1 MKKRLFTLCFA
12 LTAVCAST
20 MAQFITEEN
29 FPDPKFQT
37 FLIKNIDGI
46 KGDRFLSESE
56 KNAVTTLDVSNQ
68 GIKDL
73 TGIEYFTKLKVLLC
87 YGNDIKGAD
96 MYKLVNS
103 LPEPE
108 SGIGFILVNY
118 AGRTPDN
125 VMTKGQVATAQDRG
139 WFPYVY
145 TYEEEE
151 EPYDGED
158 LTVSAKF
165 FPDAKFRSI
174 VAAYDTNGDNILSD
188 TELGKVNE
196 IKVNGK
202 GITDLT
208 GIEHFYN
215 LLTLNCSNNS
225 LTALDVW
232 NNKYL
237 ETLDCSNNN
246 LTALDLTNNEDLM
259 WLACYGNNISGTA
272 MDRLVTSLPQIRPDA
287 DDYGF
292 LIVCNDQCDR
302 DNTITTAQIKTAMG
316 KDWRAYDE
324 GSGLTDMLIKVSVA
338 FDSDAN
344 FQAYVAS
351 NIDTNGDGYLS
362 IDERKAVKILDV
374 SEKSISNLSDVKYF
388 TELTELKC
396 KRNNLTQLN
405 PSANTKLKKLYCS
418 ENNLMSLDV
427 SKNTALTEL
436 YCSNNSLGS
445 LDVSKNTALIEL
457 YCDYNSLTSLD
468 VSKNTALWKL
478 YCYRN
483 SLQSLDVSK
492 NTALKVLS
500 CELNSLTSLDVSKN
514 TALTLLDCRGNQ
526 IKGAAMDNLVNGLPN
541 TGGTLYACYKNFT
554 PDNVITVSQV
564 RVATGKGWAVKI
576 YEGDSYVD
584 YAGVFEPVAIDA
596 TNFPDPNFRNYLLA
610 QDYGKD
616 AVLTEAEIL
625 AVTELNVSNKGI
637 KDLKG
642 IEHFTALTKLVC
654 TGDYSLKSLDVSN
667 CTSLNYLDCSF
678 GSLESLDVSKNTALK
693 ELYCNDSG
701 LKSLDVTKNTALTIL
716 SIWYTGVQSLD
727 LSSCTELTE
736 LTCGMSGLRSLDVS
750 KNKKLKKLY
759 CDNNGWTSLD
769 LSNSTSLTLLYCY
782 GNEISGAAMT
792 SLVNSLPKRASNDGI
807 LMVCADNFSPDN
819 FITPTQVN
827 IATGKGWK
835 VEKIDSDGNFVDYAG
850 EEPIAIDATNFP
862 DDNFRNYLLA
872 QDYGKDGFLTE
883 KEIKGIRNLDDLFG
897 KGIKSL
903 VGIEHFTA
911 LENLEC
917 DGNSLESLDV
927 SKNTALTRLSCS
939 ANSLTSL
946 DVSKNT
952 ALTIL
957 WCHHNNMKSLDVSN
971 CLLLGW
977 LNCSNNSLTS
987 LVVSNISILNELDCS
1002 GNQISGAAMTQ
1013 LVNSL
1018 PTKPSGEVGDF
1029 YVCYDHQIPDNII
1042 TAAQVMIAK
1051 GKGWEVFINGDIK
1064 YGDDYGVVYAGQGDV
1079 NCDNK
1084 INQDDL
1090 DLIVKIIMG
1099 KRPDDIG
1106 EYAGDLNMDGK
1117 TDAAD
1122 IVVMVNILNGK

>member
-1 MKKRLFTLCFA
+1 MKKRLFTLCLA
-12 LTAVCAST
+12 LTAMCAST

-29 FPDPKFQT
+29 FPDPNFRK
-37 FLIKNIDGI
+37 FLIENIDGI
-46 KGDRFLSESE
+46 KGDRFLSDSE
-56 KNAVTTLDVSNQ
+56 KSAVTELNVSNQ

-73 TGIEYFTKLKVLLC
+73 TGIEYFTKLEILFC
-87 YGNDIKGAD
+87 YGNDISSAN
-96 MYKLVNS
+96 MTKLVNL
-103 LPEPE
+103 LPETDYA
-108 SGIGFILVNY
+108 ILVVNY
-118 AGRTPDN
+118 VGCNPDN
-125 VMTKGQVATAQDRG
+125 VITKAQAKIAEDKG
-139 WFPYVY
+139 WIVY
-145 TYEEEE
+145 RCLNDEDFEL
-151 EPYDGED
+151 YDGED
-158 LTVSAKF
+158 ISLTTATF
-165 FPDAKFRSI
+165 FPDANFRSCL
-174 VAAYDTNGDNILSD
+174 AAYDTNGDNVLSE

-196 IKVNGK
+196 INVAGK

-246 LTALDLTNNEDLM
+246 LTALDLSNNQDLA

-316 KDWRAYDE
+316 KDWRAWQYV
-324 GSGLTDMLIKVSVA
+324 GSDFTDMLIKVSVA

-344 FQAYVAS
+344 FRAYVAS
-351 NIDTNGDGYLS
+351 NIDTDGDGYLS

-616 AVLTEAEIL
+616 AVLTEEEML
-625 AVTELNVSNKGI
+625 AITGLRVPSKGI
-637 KDLKG
+637 KNLKG
-642 IEHFTALTKLVC
+642 IEYFMALTYLDC
-654 TGDYSLKSLDVSN
+654 GENSLKSLDVSN
-667 CTSLNYLDCSF
+667 NTALTELYCGIN
-678 GSLESLDVSKNTALK
+678 SLESLDVSNNTALTYLDCS
-693 ELYCNDSG
+693 ENS
-701 LKSLDVTKNTALTIL
+701 LKSLDVSNNTALT
-716 SIWYTGVQSLD
+716 
-727 LSSCTELTE
+727 
-736 LTCGMSGLRSLDVS
+736 
-750 KNKKLKKLY
+750 KLY
-759 CDNNGWTSLD
+759 C
-769 LSNSTSLTLLYCY
+769 
-782 GNEISGAAMT
+782 
-792 SLVNSLPKRASNDGI
+792 GI
-807 LMVCADNFSPDN
+807 
-819 FITPTQVN
+819 
-827 IATGKGWK
+827 
-835 VEKIDSDGNFVDYAG
+835 
-850 EEPIAIDATNFP
+850 
-862 DDNFRNYLLA
+862 
-872 QDYGKDGFLTE
+872 
-883 KEIKGIRNLDDLFG
+883 
-897 KGIKSL
+897 
-903 VGIEHFTA
+903 
-911 LENLEC
+911 
-917 DGNSLESLDV
+917 NSLESLDV
-927 SKNTALTRLSCS
+927 SKNTALTELDCSDNSLKSLDVTKNTALTTLSCIYIGLTS
-939 ANSLTSL
+939 LDVSNNKALTRLYCSFNSLKSL

-952 ALTIL
+952 
-957 WCHHNNMKSLDVSN
+957 
-971 CLLLGW
+971 LLK
-977 LNCSNNSLTS
+977 
-987 LVVSNISILNELDCS
+987 ELYCY
-1002 GNQISGAAMTQ
+1002 GNQISGEAMTN

-1018 PTKPSGEVGDF
+1018 PTLPSGTEGFLV
-1029 YVCYDHQIPDNII
+1029 VCDVYNDGKPDNII
-1042 TAAQVMIAK
+1042 TASQVKVAIDKRWKVYNISYTRLA
-1051 GKGWEVFINGDIK
+1051 E
-1064 YGDDYGVVYAGQGDV
+1064 YAGQGDV
-1079 NCDNK
+1079 NLDNK
-1084 INQDDL
+1084 INKDDL
-1090 DLIVKIIMG
+1090 DKLVEIIMRLAAVHG
-1099 KRPDDIG
+1099 
-1106 EYAGDLNMDGK
+1106 YFASDLNNDGK

-1122 IVVMVNILNGK
+1122 IVVMNNILKSLGK